1 MDSSSHAITR
11 LLLAWNEGDQAALER
26 LAPLVE
32 RELHRL
38 AQSYLNRERRGH
50 SLQATELVNEAY
62 VRLIDW
68 QSVRWQNRAHFFG
81 LAAQMMRHILVD
93 HARRRHVQK
102 RGGSRIQVSLERAEN
117 IADERGVDV
126 IALDDALNALA
137 QFDERKSRIVELR
150 FFGGLSEAE
159 IAEALHVS
167 LRTVQ
172 REWNLAH
179 AWLYRELSQGASDDA

>member
-1 MDSSSHAITR
+1 MDASSHTITR
-11 LLLAWNEGDQAALER
+11 LLLAWNEGDQAALEQ

-38 AQSYLNRERRGH
+38 ALHYLKHERRGH

-62 VRLIDW
+62 LRLIDW
-68 QSVRWQNRAHFFG
+68 RSVRWQNRAHFFG
-81 LAAQMMRHILVD
+81 LAAQMMRRILVD
-93 HARRRHVQK
+93 HARRRHFQK
-102 RGGSRIQVSLERAEN
+102 RGGGAIQVSLARAANLTEERS
-117 IADERGVDV
+117 VDV
-126 IALDDALNALA
+126 IALDDALSALA

-159 IAEALHVS
+159 IAETLAIS

-172 REWNLAH
+172 REWNLAR
-179 AWLYRELSQGASDDA
+179 AWLYQQLAM